1 MSYIS
6 WLDISRG
13 GWKPEKY
20 QPVGKPEQYQ
30 QVGKPEKY
38 QQVGK
43 PEKNQQVANQKNIS
57 MSPPPP

>member
-13 GWKPEKY
+13 GLKPEK
-20 QPVGKPEQYQ
+20 YQ

-43 PEKNQQVANQKNIS
+43 PNKYQQVANQKNMS
-57 MSPPPP
+57 RSPPPP